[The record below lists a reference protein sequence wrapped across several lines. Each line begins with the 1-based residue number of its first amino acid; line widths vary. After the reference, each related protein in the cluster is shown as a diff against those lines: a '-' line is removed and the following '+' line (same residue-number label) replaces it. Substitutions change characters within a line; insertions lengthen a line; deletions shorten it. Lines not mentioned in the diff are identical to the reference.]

1 MEILEPTIKIL
12 YVPQTETEEQLTKKG
27 TLRKRKPKTKIQYFT
42 QDTDAAII
50 EYLATSDPILRNK
63 IYNERINYAFHKL
76 TENIIHTFKFYYT
89 EVETIAELQHEVTAF
104 LLEKLHLYHHS
115 KNINDRLYKIIVKQ
129 HKEKYING
137 DFLIYTNNASPV
149 TQRTIDDF
157 IFNLKLSPKCKEEI
171 SLITPP
177 KAFSYFGTIAKRYL
191 ILYNKKNY
199 EKLKGKATV
208 DSIDD
213 DKSIN
218 IDILNNHSHNK
229 DPLTSE
235 HYFIEQF
242 IKYMDLHLKVIFPN
256 EEDIKTV
263 NAIMELFKH
272 RENLDIFNKKAIYIY
287 IREQTNQDTPQ
298 ITKVI
303 KNLKKVHY
311 RLLQQYL
318 DYGYV
323 DLRY

>member
-1 MEILEPTIKIL
+1 MEILGSEIKIL
-12 YVPQTETEEQLTKKG
+12 HVPQEETEVQYTKKG
-27 TLRKRKPKTKIQYFT
+27 TVRKRKPKTKKMYFT
-42 QDTDAAII
+42 QDTEDAII
-50 EYLATSDPILRNK
+50 AYLAETDPYKRNK
-63 IYNERINYAFHKL
+63 IYNESINYGFHKL

-104 LLEKLHLYHHS
+104 LLEKLHLY
-115 KNINDRLYKIIVKQ
+115 NQ
-129 HKEKYING
+129 EKG
-137 DFLIYTNNASPV
+137 
-149 TQRTIDDF
+149 
-157 IFNLKLSPKCKEEI
+157 
-171 SLITPP
+171 

-191 ILYNKKNY
+191 ILYNNKNY
-199 EKLKGKATV
+199 EKLKGKTDV

-213 DKSIN
+213 DKSIT
-218 IDILNNHSHNK
+218 IDILNNSSYNK

-235 HYFIEQF
+235 SYFIEQF
-242 IKYMDLHLKVIFPN
+242 IKYMDLHLYKVFPD
-256 EEDIKTV
+256 EEDARTAD
-263 NAIMELFKH
+263 AIVELFRH

-298 ITKVI
+298 ITKVL

-311 RLLQQYL
+311 RLLNQYL